1 MRLLYRRSR
10 HAVTIGAA
18 LLLALAGPALLAHTA
33 RAATSDDL
41 VIVTNTPDV
50 THAPEQSDVT
60 FTITAQNSG
69 TVAEQPA
76 IDLARGIGDLILVSQ
91 TCPGASSVLG
101 TANSGWTCYY
111 PPLAPGATLTATL
124 TAQII
129 NTPDRAAFE
138 VACVAPADQISG
150 SFNFPPGGCQ
160 TANVT
165 IDPNLSGTGVM
176 YADLAVDSIT
186 PSVTHAKPGDLVTF
200 TVVASNHGRDA
211 GSMYV
216 IGPAVTDGLSFN
228 PPPGVF
234 FDTLCG
240 AFNGPAPT
248 PDANQGPSADGGA
261 CEYDLVPPGTAVI
274 DIFPA
279 IVQSPGVVTDTA
291 CADGLA
297 SPTQIS
303 PLYACNTAAV
313 EVDDGSPTP
322 TTAPAPVSA
331 PAPTSPPSPITGP
344 VTGPAALPS
353 TSGTMPV
360 TNACPGYMGRRDWR
374 YTILIHHKVSCRQS
388 RSLIHRA
395 DRVVRRTGMT
405 VKVSSWACR
414 REPVLQHGHAWL
426 DTCGQRRGALVIWTE
441 RRGR

>member
-1 MRLLYRRSR
+1 MRLPYRQCR
-10 HAVTIGAA
+10 HAVTIGGA
-18 LLLALAGPALLAHTA
+18 LLLVLVGLMVLAHTA
-33 RAATSDDL
+33 GAATSDDL
-41 VIVTNTPDV
+41 VIVSNTPNV
-50 THAPEQSDVT
+50 THAPEGADVT
-60 FTITAQNSG
+60 FTITAQNDG

-76 IDLARGIGDLILVSQ
+76 IDLTGGIGDLTAVSQ
-91 TCPGASSVLG
+91 SCPGASSVQG
-101 TANSGWTCYY
+101 SANSGWTCYY

-150 SFNFPPGGCQ
+150 SFNYPAGGCQ

-165 IDPNLSGTGVM
+165 IDPNLSGTGVI

-313 EVDDGSPTP
+313 VVDDGSPTP
-322 TTAPAPVSA
+322 TSAPTPVGA

-395 DRVVRRTGMT
+395 DRVVRRTGIT

-414 REPVLQHGHAWL
+414 REPVLQHGHTWL